1 MKLILSEFWE
11 FMKNFCKRILA
22 VISYPQYLLA
32 SLELILVIFV
42 FSVID
47 NKTVFKYLMVISWG
61 FLLLLTLYHHRNL
74 SCGSVNKQMKGNK
87 TKGTVVTILNQ
98 NEWDEWSARAEARA
112 KARHSFMI
120 YLLTRLFF
128 TLEFYTSIYNHFIRD
143 FFYFSILI
151 LTVCHIMVYSKK
163 ISPFIF
169 FPLFLGLSVFVLE
182 IRTDKAVINWTLL
195 LLLFGTTIGANFFDK
210 NLVKNR
216 ISDKILEENLIL
228 RKISLYIGLVFLYI
242 GVYISDKIIDSTIY
256 FTYTSRL
263 FPGSNFFPDI
273 TTKIFILSLIFV
285 NYLTTHKIISYL
297 ILRICYRNNKPK
309 ISSDLMQV
317 KLEKGEWNEKWK
329 VKDVK
334 LQDSEISKLE
344 IISIDTYQI
353 RGGNKDTYYVSQSSE
368 ILEKIEGRSKYQ
380 GYLILGDISRDKI
393 TVPLVIVTLLILPA
407 ISILDGRVKVDNGIY
422 KIFGKS
428 DKTDISDTVEISGD
442 TIIYNGKAEHF
453 DIRRQSFSMGKIK
466 KKDSDNITINF
477 YNSGK
482 EVRYEK
488 SGYSGSW

>member
-1 MKLILSEFWE
+1 M
-11 FMKNFCKRILA
+11 
-22 VISYPQYLLA
+22 
-32 SLELILVIFV
+32 
-42 FSVID
+42 
-47 NKTVFKYLMVISWG
+47 
-61 FLLLLTLYHHRNL
+61 
-74 SCGSVNKQMKGNK
+74 
-87 TKGTVVTILNQ
+87 
-98 NEWDEWSARAEARA
+98 
-112 KARHSFMI
+112 
-120 YLLTRLFF
+120 
-128 TLEFYTSIYNHFIRD
+128 
-143 FFYFSILI
+143 
-151 LTVCHIMVYSKK
+151 
-163 ISPFIF
+163 
-169 FPLFLGLSVFVLE
+169 
-182 IRTDKAVINWTLL
+182 
-195 LLLFGTTIGANFFDK
+195 
-210 NLVKNR
+210 
-216 ISDKILEENLIL
+216 
-228 RKISLYIGLVFLYI
+228 VFLYI

-273 TTKIFILSLIFV
+273 TTKCFILSLIFV

-317 KLEKGEWNEKWK
+317 KLEEGKWK

-353 RGGNKDTYYVSQSSE
+353 RGGNKDTYYVSQKSE
-368 ILEKIEGRSKYQ
+368 ILEKIGGRSKFQ
-380 GYLILGDISRDKI
+380 GYPILGDISRDKI

-422 KIFGKS
+422 NIFGKS

-482 EVRYEK
+482 EVHYEK